1 MIRQNGDNAG
11 RDAADVQLARA
22 VRDACAR
29 AALAAYEGA
38 AMDGLCHEGAWE
50 VAVGAIRVL
59 DVERIVDEVTRRTAR
74 GRATEQGPG
83 TGWGVSGRGD

>member
-1 MIRQNGDNAG
+1 MVRQS
-11 RDAADVQLARA
+11 ADGTGEAMSDVKLAQA

-50 VAVGAIRVL
+50 VAVGAIRSL
-59 DVERIVDEVTRRTAR
+59 DVARIV
-74 GRATEQGPG
+74 
-83 TGWGVSGRGD
+83 